1 MKQTVY
7 ITMFNFFYRKAIFHF
22 YYYYYCNHYYV
33 IFIIIAFI
41 SGDSISGNSST
52 SISWSLLLLPL
63 YYISHALDVTFTALM
78 LRCFPLI

>member
-22 YYYYYCNHYYV
+22 YNYYYCNHYYV

-52 SISWSLLLLPL
+52 SIS
-63 YYISHALDVTFTALM
+63 
-78 LRCFPLI
+78 